1 MKTYCLIP
9 DGARICTL
17 VALGLLSAGCQT
29 FDSRVL
35 EKNASS
41 EELRKET
48 TLDPVLPPGCPT
60 VTMSLPEG
68 RNKMAVSYR
77 EPTQD
82 QNGVPLTTLAFTT
95 VYVSGAQSKTTAFRI
110 WTNDARGGAQVT
122 VREIPVPDREAGV
135 CVTAT
140 NWARKESAPAA
151 APPTGAAASH

>member
-1 MKTYCLIP
+1 MFN
-9 DGARICTL
+9 GARICTVL
-17 VALGLLSAGCQT
+17 ALGLLSAGCQT
-29 FDSRVL
+29 LDSNVI
-35 EKNASS
+35 EKNVSS

-48 TLDPVLPPGCPT
+48 TLDPVLPSGCPS

-95 VYVSGAQSKTTAFRI
+95 LYVSSAPSKTAAFRI
-110 WTNDARGGAQVT
+110 WTNDARGGALVT
-122 VREIPVPDREAGV
+122 VRDVPVADREAGI

-140 NWARKESAPAA
+140 NWARKESGPAA
-151 APPTGAAASH
+151 AAPQTGAAASH